1 MNFES
6 ENNFN
11 QEQTQP
17 TVSAIDRLKAATQ
30 ATEQIVEEIPY
41 LPVVVYAIPKKDWE
55 AFRHGLREALTFQPT
70 LYEQIGDLATREE
83 LNEVLEANWDAY
95 RSLANIAVKKIGE
108 ETEPIWKQMH
118 EIREALEQDG
128 KKRERIICDIELSAR
143 RNYKDLTDLA
153 RSVRRWIIDALAGSA
168 VLSGLVSLLVSLLL
182 H

>member
-30 ATEQIVEEIPY
+30 ATVQVVEEIPY
-41 LPVVVYAIPKKDWE
+41 LPTVYAIPKEDWE
-55 AFRHGLREALTFQPT
+55 AFQHGLREVLTFQPT
-70 LYEQIGDLATREE
+70 LYKQIKELATREE
-83 LNEVLEANWDAY
+83 LDATLEADWDAY
-95 RSLANIAVKKIGE
+95 KSLANVAVKKIGE
-108 ETEPIWKQMH
+108 ETEPIRKQMH
-118 EIREALEQDG
+118 EMREALEQDG
-128 KKRERIICDIELSAR
+128 KKRERSICDIELSAR

-153 RSVRRWIIDALAGSA
+153 RSVRRWIIGALAGSA

-182 H
+182 R